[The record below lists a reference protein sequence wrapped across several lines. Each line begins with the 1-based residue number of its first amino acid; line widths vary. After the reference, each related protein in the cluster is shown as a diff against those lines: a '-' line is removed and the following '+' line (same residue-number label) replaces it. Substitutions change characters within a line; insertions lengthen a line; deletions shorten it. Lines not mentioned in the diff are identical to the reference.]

1 MPGGRPRVPVEIPAT
16 RMFMIVS
23 CPDCAARLRLD
34 PQRLAGKR
42 VTLRCAR
49 CRKVFQVAVPGA
61 AKAETPVRVLI
72 AHSDRELCQAVS
84 EILSRE
90 GLDGQICHDGH
101 EALETLQQNGAQVAV
116 IDVALPGMLAFELI
130 EQIRREPKLKDLRI
144 ILLSSVYN
152 KMAYKRRP
160 TSLYGAD
167 DYIEKHH
174 IPDALVPKINRLVG
188 AARSAAASV
197 PAAGMDNAAHAAQDG
212 YAAALSGKIQAAEV
226 KETREGSEEEER
238 QRARR
243 LARIIVADIALYHQ
257 ERVDEGV
264 RSNCFYD
271 LLASEIAEGKRLFLE
286 RHPAGEEAPL
296 DVLEEAF
303 ETFVRQRRAELGI

>member
-1 MPGGRPRVPVEIPAT
+1 
-16 RMFMIVS
+16 MIVS

-49 CRKVFQVAVPGA
+49 CRKVFQVAVPGP

-101 EALETLQQNGAQVAV
+101 QALETLQQTGAQVAV

-130 EQIRREPKLKDLRI
+130 EQIRQEPKLKDLRI

-174 IPDALVPKINRLVG
+174 IPDDLVPKINRLVS
-188 AARSAAASV
+188 AARPAAASA
-197 PAAGMDNAAHAAQDG
+197 PATLTAGSAAPDD
-212 YAAALSGKIQAAEV
+212 YAAAVSGKIRAAEV
-226 KETREGSEEEER
+226 KETREGIEEEER

-264 RSNCFYD
+264 RNNRFYD

-296 DVLEEAF
+296 EVLEEAF